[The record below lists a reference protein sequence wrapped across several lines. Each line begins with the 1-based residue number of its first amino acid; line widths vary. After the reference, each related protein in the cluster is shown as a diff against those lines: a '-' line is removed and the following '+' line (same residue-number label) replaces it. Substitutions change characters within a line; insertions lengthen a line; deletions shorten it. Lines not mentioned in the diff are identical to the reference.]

1 MRLIRIAAAA
11 AVGLVGG
18 SASLGAPQ
26 TARPLSTRAAAGPTI
41 AITAATPASRK
52 VETRLA
58 GFIIAL
64 QRDQRATAAR
74 MLARD
79 TPGEQRRAFLR
90 GEWLNR
96 ARGND
101 LTRLFYLPGIRLR
114 TIAIGEREA
123 RVRLL
128 PLSRPGEG
136 VAGVLDIGMV
146 REASRWQ
153 VRIGPLGDVRAAARR
168 RKASLIR
175 APLTAGRL
183 RHDMDRREPD
193 DLRSR
198 SGRQGSDGRCQ
209 A

>member
-11 AVGLVGG
+11 VGLAA
-18 SASLGAPQ
+18 ASVCPGA
-26 TARPLSTRAAAGPTI
+26 RAAAGPSRAPAGPTI
-41 AITAATPASRK
+41 AITAATPASRT

-58 GFIIAL
+58 RFIIAL
-64 QRDQRATAAR
+64 QRGRRADAAR

-96 ARGND
+96 ARAND
-101 LTRLFYLPGIRLR
+101 LTRLFYLPAIRLR
-114 TIAIGEREA
+114 TLAISEREA

-136 VAGVLDIGMV
+136 VAGFLDVGMV

-153 VRIGPLGDVRAAARR
+153 LRIGPLGDIPTAARR
-168 RKASLIR
+168 RKAAAMR
-175 APLTAGRL
+175 APY
-183 RHDMDRREPD
+183 E
-193 DLRSR
+193 
-198 SGRQGSDGRCQ
+198 RCH

>member
-11 AVGLVGG
+11 ALGLVGG
-18 SASLGAPQ
+18 PASLGAPQ
-26 TARPLSTRAAAGPTI
+26 TTRPNSARTAAGPTI

-64 QRDQRATAAR
+64 QRDRRADAAR

-114 TIAIGEREA
+114 TLAIGEREA
-123 RVRLL
+123 RVRLM

-136 VAGVLDIGMV
+136 VAGVLDIGV

-153 VRIGPLGDVRAAARR
+153 VRIGPLGDTRAAARR
-168 RKASLIR
+168 RKALLIR

-193 DLRSR
+193 DLRNR
-198 SGRQGSDGRCQ
+198 NGCQGSDGRCQ